1 MMAYHLE
8 QIDQVRI
15 LRPLL
20 KKITDEPTDIF
31 IITAD
36 GDTIETHKLLF
47 CLYSKIFSRLLGD
60 FNTSEVA
67 AVTIPMPTILV
78 RNIIRILQ
86 EGKAYDNK
94 KDALI
99 EVSFCGSVLGIDFQ
113 GMQMGSRKQKH
124 AVKFTGG
131 NVDEEH
137 KENDK
142 YFPRT
147 KSKGKLRKP
156 SY

>member
-15 LRPLL
+15 LRLLL

-78 RNIIRILQ
+78 RNMIRILQ
-86 EGKAYDNK
+86 EGKAYANN
-94 KDALI
+94 KDALLKFLLMDQFWGLI
-99 EVSFCGSVLGIDFQ
+99 FRACRWEV
-113 GMQMGSRKQKH
+113 
-124 AVKFTGG
+124 G
-131 NVDEEH
+131 NR
-137 KENDK
+137 NT
-142 YFPRT
+142 R
-147 KSKGKLRKP
+147 
-156 SY
+156 